1 MLVHHLNLA
10 IETLQS
16 LIDVTKSDITDIKQ
30 AKHEKLFARLKAKE
44 IRLRNKNKKHNS
56 YAER

>member
-30 AKHEKLFARLKAKE
+30 ARHEKLVCQTENKRGVFRLF
-44 IRLRNKNKKHNS
+44 
-56 YAER
+56 